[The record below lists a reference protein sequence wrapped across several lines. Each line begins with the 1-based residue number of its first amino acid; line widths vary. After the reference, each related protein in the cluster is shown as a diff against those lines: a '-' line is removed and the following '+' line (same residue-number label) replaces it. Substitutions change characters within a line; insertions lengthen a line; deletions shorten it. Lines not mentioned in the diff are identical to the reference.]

1 MEFVLLDWNETVFA
15 NAISEHLLL
24 PRQLA
29 FYVSGH
35 IILCQRMALYQKKK
49 KTWWYLHERLYDVK
63 SNISKNLSK
72 WFHFKSIIM
81 KLPVGLLWDE
91 VMVTLQTFSKPEQR
105 LKNGD
110 LGFKMSFEQTGNFL
124 QFPGEAGKHDDLFS
138 IRTSVPA

>member
-15 NAISEHLLL
+15 NAISKHLLL
-24 PRQLA
+24 LRQLA

-49 KTWWYLHERLYDVK
+49 KMRWILGEQK
-63 SNISKNLSK
+63 SITSKNLSK
-72 WFHFKSIIM
+72 WFHFKSITM

-91 VMVTLQTFSKPEQR
+91 VMATLQTFNKPEER

-110 LGFKMSFEQTGNFL
+110 MGFKMSFEQTGNFL
-124 QFPGEAGKHDDLFS
+124 QFPGELGKHDDLFN
-138 IRTSVPA
+138 IQTSVPA